1 MAEDAFPKVS
11 IIVAAYNSQDTI
23 EECLKSI
30 LAQNYPKDFFEVIVM
45 DGGSKDAT
53 VKIAENFPIKV
64 VSIRLNA
71 PAAYNYAMKIAA
83 NPVLGFIDADAKVEA
98 EWLNKLTPHLS

>member
-1 MAEDAFPKVS
+1 MAQDMPVKVS

-30 LAQNYPKDFFEVIVM
+30 LAQNYPSDSFEVIVM

-53 VKIAENFPIKV
+53 VALAQKF
-64 VSIRLNA
+64 RL
-71 PAAYNYAMKIAA
+71 K
-83 NPVLGFIDADAKVEA
+83 
-98 EWLNKLTPHLS
+98 